1 MSKESFAAALNGRE
15 YGSEIT
21 EAEETMAFAN
31 GLLVIFGYSD
41 DNVELRGAIR
51 DEIGMYDGGRFCI
64 TSEGTVLPMWED
76 IEITDKEEAREY
88 FRKDALPRI
97 GVDCQWAPADEPTL
111 SWRYSTTAP
120 HATFDVM
127 EDGEVYCR
135 GIVLDMKEIQP

>member
-1 MSKESFAAALNGRE
+1 MSKESFAATLNGRE
-15 YGSEIT
+15 YGDEIT

-31 GLLVIFGYSD
+31 GLLVVFGYSD
-41 DNVELRGAIR
+41 DNVELRGAVR
-51 DEIGMYDGGRFCI
+51 DEIGMYDGGRFSM
-64 TSEGTVLPMWED
+64 TSEGAVMLLLED
-76 IEITDKEEAREY
+76 MAPTEKEEAREY

-97 GVDCQWAPADEPTL
+97 SVDCVWSPSDEPSL

-135 GIVLDMKEIQP
+135 GIVIDLKEAFK